1 MEAESVALPADDRTE
16 AERVI
21 ESLARDARPI
31 PPEWL
36 VESIMGATPE
46 APFYLHHAALDAVR
60 RRQRYAKRDELV
72 VAERPA
78 RGQPYGTYR
87 TRPKGRRKRPWETVL
102 YGVSPLEAECDC
114 PDFRRGG
121 LGVCK
126 HVLVVLAELAGR
138 KRARKRAEKGPVE
151 RPALRWDPIVPL
163 EGDGDPLLRFELH
176 GAGRPSFAKGW
187 RRRGDALVPRR
198 VHGVRRRKLLAAMVR
213 WVNEE
218 RAGPATRK
226 VLRELAAQGR
236 RRAKASETRKRAW
249 KHLKELELSLY
260 GYQREGVKRFL
271 DAGRLLLADDMGLGK
286 TIQATAACHLLYRS
300 RAVRRG
306 LVVVPTSLKAQ
317 WKREWQ
323 SISPVPV
330 RIVEGGPEARRA
342 IYDETDKGFLLVGY
356 AQLRRDAE
364 ALLAWDPQVMVLDE
378 AQRMKNWETKT
389 AQTVKRFAPTWRLVL
404 TGTPLENRIEELAS
418 IMDWVDE
425 WALAPKWRLPVAHVS
440 EAGAMGLGTLRD
452 RLAPHL
458 VRRRRAEILDQLP
471 ERRDHRIRLE
481 LTPAQREAH
490 DELNRPIARLVR
502 TSKRRP
508 LTPQEFLRLMS
519 LLNKQRMIA
528 NGLAQVSYG
537 ELWPTLEGH
546 APSPARL
553 RTLDSPKLLEL
564 RELVRSLVVDQGRRL
579 VVFSQWRRMLRLAA
593 WATSDILAEA
603 GKRAVFFTGQEGTR
617 KRTRNVVDFHD
628 EPDVAVLYAS
638 DAGGV
643 GLNLQRASSCC
654 IQLEQ
659 PWNPAVFEQRVARVH
674 RLGQPEPVDVITLS
688 TEDSIEERIGFVAG
702 AKRALFE
709 GLFDGDADQVDFHE
723 ASGFC
728 ERLEQALP
736 AGALA
741 SAMSEPESD
750 PDLRAETEADDA
762 VTEPAEAMDGDDEA
776 DALPAAPSA
785 PRAPVRELIQGVQV
799 RHRADGGLQIE
810 ADPASAA
817 TLASLFEGM
826 AELMRQASPP
836 AE

>member
-1 MEAESVALPADDRTE
+1 MEAESVALPTDHRSE

-36 VESIMGATPE
+36 VDTILGATPE
-46 APFYLHHAALDAVR
+46 GPFFLHRAALDAVR

-102 YGVSPLEAECDC
+102 YGVSPLRAECDC

-121 LGVCK
+121 LGLCK

-138 KRARKRAEKGPVE
+138 KRARKRAENGAME
-151 RPALRWDPIVPL
+151 RPPLGWNPIVPI

-176 GAGRPSFAKGW
+176 GAAPFAKGW
-187 RRRGDALVPRR
+187 RRRGEALVPRPVR
-198 VHGVRRRKLLAAMVR
+198 GVRRRKLLAAMAR

-218 RAGPATRK
+218 RAGPATRA
-226 VLRELAAQGR
+226 VLRELAVSAG

-249 KHLKELELSLY
+249 KRLKELELTLY

-364 ALLAWDPQVMVLDE
+364 ALLAWKPQVMVLDE

-389 AQTVKRFAPTWRLVL
+389 AQTVKRFEPTWRLVL

-440 EAGAMGLGTLRD
+440 EAGARGLGTLRD

-458 VRRRRAEILDQLP
+458 VRRRRADILDQLP

-490 DELNRPIARLVR
+490 DELNRPIARLVKA
-502 TSKRRP
+502 SKRRP

-528 NGLAQVSYG
+528 NGLAQVAYA
-537 ELWPTLEGH
+537 ELWPTLDGH

-564 RELVRSLVVDQGRRL
+564 RELVRSLVVDQGRR
-579 VVFSQWRRMLRLAA
+579 VVIFSQWRRMLRLAA
-593 WATSDILAEA
+593 WATSDILAGA
-603 GKRAVFFTGQEGTR
+603 GRRAVFFTGREGTR

-628 EPDVAVLYAS
+628 DPEVAVLYAS

-643 GLNLQRASSCC
+643 GLNLQRAASCC
-654 IQLEQ
+654 IQLEL

-674 RLGQPEPVDVITLS
+674 RLGQPEPVDVITLT

-709 GLFDGDADQVDFHE
+709 GLFDGDEDMVDFHE

-750 PDLRAETEADDA
+750 PDLVPDPTGQSEEAVEPVEVVPTAHTAAAE
-762 VTEPAEAMDGDDEA
+762 
-776 DALPAAPSA
+776 
-785 PRAPVRELIQGVQV
+785 PVRELFRGVRV

-810 ADPASAA
+810 ADPGSAA

-826 AELMRQASPP
+826 AELMRRAAPP

>member
-1 MEAESVALPADDRTE
+1 MAAEPVALPTDERSE

-21 ESLARDARPI
+21 AGLARDARPI
-31 PPEWL
+31 PTGWL
-36 VESIMGATPE
+36 VETVMGATPGG
-46 APFYLHHAALDAVR
+46 PFDLHRAALEAVLR
-60 RRQRYAKRDELV
+60 RLRYARRDELV

-78 RGQPYGTYR
+78 RGQPHGTYR
-87 TRPKGRRKRPWETVL
+87 TRSKGRSKRPWETAL
-102 YGVSPLEAECDC
+102 YGVSPLRAECDC

-121 LGVCK
+121 LGICK
-126 HVLVVLAELAGR
+126 HVLVVLVELAGR
-138 KRARKRAEKGPVE
+138 KRARKRAEKGPME
-151 RPALRWDPIVPL
+151 RPPLRWSPLVPL
-163 EGDGDPLLRFELH
+163 EGDGDPLLRFELS
-176 GAGRPSFAKGW
+176 ASADRPAFAKGW
-187 RRRGDALVPRR
+187 RRRGEVLVPPPVR
-198 VHGVRRRKLLAAMVR
+198 GARRRKLLAAMGR
-213 WVNEE
+213 WVDEE

-226 VLRELAAQGR
+226 VLQELAASAE
-236 RRAKASETRKRAW
+236 RRAKAAELRKRAW
-249 KHLKELELSLY
+249 KHLKGLELSLY

-271 DAGRLLLADDMGLGK
+271 DRGRLLLADDMGLGK

-306 LVVVPTSLKAQ
+306 LVVVPSSLKAQ

-330 RIVEGGPEARRA
+330 TLVEGGPEARRA
-342 IYDETDKGFLLVGY
+342 IYDRTEKGFLLVGY

-364 ALLAWDPQVMVLDE
+364 ALLAWAPEAMVLDE

-389 AQTVKRFAPTWRLVL
+389 AQTIKRFAPPWRLVL

-440 EAGAMGLGTLRD
+440 EGGAMGLATLRE
-452 RLAPHL
+452 RLAPHM

-471 ERRDHRIRLE
+471 ERRDHQIRLE
-481 LTPAQREAH
+481 LTPAQRDAH
-490 DELNRPIARLVR
+490 DDLNRPIVRLVHAAR
-502 TSKRRP
+502 RRP
-508 LTPQEFLRLMS
+508 LTPKEFLRLMS
-519 LLNKQRMIA
+519 LLNQQRMVA
-528 NGLAQVSYG
+528 NGLAQVAFT
-537 ELWPTLEGH
+537 ELWPTLEGRP
-546 APSPARL
+546 PSPALL

-564 RELVRSLVVDQGRRL
+564 RELVRSLVVDQGRRV

-593 WATSDILAEA
+593 WVTSDILAEA
-603 GKRAVFFTGQEGTR
+603 GKRAVFFTGQEDTR

-628 EPDVAVLYAS
+628 EPDVALLFAS

-688 TEDSIEERIGFVAG
+688 TEGSIEERIGYVAG

-709 GLFDGDADQVDFHE
+709 GLFDGDADQVDFPE
-723 ASGFC
+723 AAGFC
-728 ERLEQALP
+728 ERLERVLP

-750 PDLRAETEADDA
+750 PDLEQVEPEEEDA
-762 VTEPAEAMDGDDEA
+762 PPLA
-776 DALPAAPSA
+776 DAPPPAPSTA
-785 PRAPVRELIQGVQV
+785 P
-799 RHRADGGLQIE
+799 
-810 ADPASAA
+810 
-817 TLASLFEGM
+817 
-826 AELMRQASPP
+826 
-836 AE
+836 